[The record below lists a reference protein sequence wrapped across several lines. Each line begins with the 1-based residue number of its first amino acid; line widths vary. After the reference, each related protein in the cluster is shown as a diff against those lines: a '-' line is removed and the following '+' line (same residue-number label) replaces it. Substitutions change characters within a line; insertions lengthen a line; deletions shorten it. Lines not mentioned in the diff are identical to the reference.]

1 MNSFGAF
8 HHTCKSRPHL
18 ATRQCYERPDAQ
30 VLDTL
35 FDLFLSAEQCF
46 RRDLQQLAS
55 VVSDLLHNAH
65 LQIRRRLETGMLES
79 ASAVSATAVLDP
91 SKDLKD
97 RSWVWQMIVY
107 QNQSMSVVGVL
118 IHSMQPTVGYLPT
131 RTGGALCGT
140 KPGNGYMTTRS
151 CCGSHR
157 TSCNWQRPSPM
168 LPMV

>member
-1 MNSFGAF
+1 MNSFGVF

-18 ATRQCYERPDAQ
+18 ATSQRYERPDAQ

-46 RRDLQQLAS
+46 GRDLQQLAS
-55 VVSDLLHNAH
+55 VVSNLLHNAH

-107 QNQSMSVVGVL
+107 QNQSRRLVSGIDRHRSGQL
-118 IHSMQPTVGYLPT
+118 HGCLK
-131 RTGGALCGT
+131 GAWSDDRFGRNLLVT
-140 KPGNGYMTTRS
+140 ARA
-151 CCGSHR
+151 
-157 TSCNWQRPSPM
+157 
-168 LPMV
+168 V